1 MDVMLLVAL
10 AGVVV
15 GAMMLVVVAIARG
28 LDKPSAPKAV
38 GETTGKALAKLAETL
53 AMQTGA
59 ADPARIGKQ
68 VQAILFVVA
77 GLFVLGGVAGFLSEM
92 GEDAAPVASEINA
105 GALAGT
111 LLSANDRDPVVLI
124 VPGSGP
130 TDRDGNSPMG
140 VATDAYRLL
149 AEALAEEHIAT
160 VRIDKRGMFG
170 SAGAGD
176 PNAVTPADYVAD
188 IHAWIDAIREAR
200 GSDCVFL
207 LGHSEGAL
215 MVSLA
220 AEGREDVCG
229 LILVAGM
236 GRRMGEVI
244 REQLTVNPANAPLLD
259 QAMAALAELEAGR
272 QVDVSAMHPALVPL
286 FAPQVQ
292 DYLIATL
299 TLDPVEA
306 VNRANKETLIVQG
319 KTDLQ
324 VSVEDARLLNRAR
337 KTKLQLI
344 DGMNHVLKEAPA
356 DRAANLATYADPS
369 LPLAPKLVRRIED
382 FVEDHD

>member
-28 LDKPSAPKAV
+28 LDKSSAPKAA
-38 GETTGKALAKLAETL
+38 GETTGKAIVKLAETL
-53 AMQTGA
+53 AMRTGA
-59 ADPARIGKQ
+59 ADPAKVGKQ
-68 VQAILFVVA
+68 VQAVLFVVA

-111 LLSANDRDPVVLI
+111 LLSAYDRDPVVLI

-244 REQLTVNPANAPLLD
+244 REQLSANPANAPLLD
-259 QAMAALAELEAGR
+259 QAMAALTELEAGR

-299 TLDPVEA
+299 NLDPVEA

-356 DRAANLATYADPS
+356 DRAANLATYLDPT
-369 LPLAPKLVRRIED
+369 LPLAPGLVRRIED